1 MLRVAW
7 KGLLGHKV
15 RFALTTLAVVLG
27 VAFVVGSFVFTDT
40 LGRAFDNLFTDA
52 FAGTDVTV
60 RATQGLEELGAEP
73 VRLPDDLLGEIEAVE
88 GVDEAWGSVAGLVQ
102 VTSVEAQPGFGPPTL
117 ALSWQETDRPGP
129 FELRSGRGPDGARGS
144 GDRRR
149 PRRRAR

>member
-60 RATQGLEELGAEP
+60 RAAQGLEELGAEP

-102 VTSVEAQPGFGPPTL
+102 VTSEEAQPGALRPADARPLL
-117 ALSWQETDRPGP
+117 AGDRPARP
-129 FELRSGRGPDGARGS
+129 VRAAQRPRPRGPRGS

-149 PRRRAR
+149 PRR

>member
-73 VRLPDDLLGEIEAVE
+73 VRLPGR
-88 GVDEAWGSVAGLVQ
+88 
-102 VTSVEAQPGFGPPTL
+102 PTGG
-117 ALSWQETDRPGP
+117 DRGGG
-129 FELRSGRGPDGARGS
+129 RRGRGVGIGRRVGA
-144 GDRRR
+144 GDQ
-149 PRRRAR
+149 